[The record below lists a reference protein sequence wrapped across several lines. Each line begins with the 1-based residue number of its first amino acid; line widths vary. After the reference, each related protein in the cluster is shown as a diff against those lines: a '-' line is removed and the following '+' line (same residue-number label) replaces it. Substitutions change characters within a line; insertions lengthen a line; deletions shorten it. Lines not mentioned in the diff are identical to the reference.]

1 MGNKPPQIADRYNKA
16 GRSVV
21 PGAVFEFEVAGE
33 WELGSVHSLDSSH
46 TVLMFS
52 AWGPSRK
59 PTLASRGVP
68 TAIQFADAEELQRRL
83 RIPRGALT
91 APAGGFGK
99 EGESAGQSIAELRAA
114 KVAKQEAAAQFPK
127 YTIPARIKLRGI
139 RCTVFC
145 QADEVG
151 RSSGR
156 RKALASIE
164 VALHYETDT
173 FRALT
178 VAVVKKL
185 GDIVASPS
193 GEGRWSVTR
202 LADSTGKAVEADAR
216 VNTVPRAAML
226 RMTARCHRDDAVL
239 VQGPAFTGASLSGGE
254 GGGGDGEG
262 SGDGKR
268 QEDGGGDEEQEEM
281 VTEECEVFE
290 HQVRLLFPI
299 SVVLR
304 GDVWCLDCIRVIGR
318 WRAVSVRYRGECG
331 SWQWMVCVQEV
342 YVGGKLVSDHS
353 RRLIPSC

>member
-1 MGNKPPQIADRYNKA
+1 MFQRTRGDLGWLETPEDTAHTAPFCSMGNKPPQKA

-21 PGAVFEFEVAGE
+21 PGAVFEFEVEGE
-33 WELGSVHSLDSSH
+33 WVLGSVHSLDSSH

-52 AWGPSRK
+52 AWGTSRK
-59 PTLASRGVP
+59 PTLDAIQFAGAPRGVP

-83 RIPRGALT
+83 RIPRSLA
-91 APAGGFGK
+91 APAGGFDNG
-99 EGESAGQSIAELRAA
+99 EGAGQSIAELRAA

-178 VAVVKKL
+178 AAVVKKL

-193 GEGRWSVTR
+193 GGGRWSVTR

-226 RMTARCHRDDAVL
+226 RMTARCHRDDAML
-239 VQGPAFTGASLSGGE
+239 AQGPVFTGASLSGGE
-254 GGGGDGEG
+254 GAGNDGEARG
-262 SGDGKR
+262 GGKR
-268 QEDGGGDEEQEEM
+268 QEDGGGVEEHEEV
-281 VTEECEVFE
+281 VTEECEIFE

-299 SVVLR
+299 SVCCVVL
-304 GDVWCLDCIRVIGR
+304 
-318 WRAVSVRYRGECG
+318 CG
-331 SWQWMVCVQEV
+331 V
-342 YVGGKLVSDHS
+342 
-353 RRLIPSC
+353 